1 MKGLVAPEKTVQPVI
16 YLFDPNEA
24 MGTTFEADD
33 VSVIKVAILT
43 RDRAYIVCILPHVVN
58 NSSNQSPH
66 RLLMIMK
73 EDTYT
78 ST

>member
-1 MKGLVAPEKTVQPVI
+1 MKGLNTPEKTVQPVS

-43 RDRAYIVCILPHVVN
+43 RDRAYMYAYYHTLSTILPTKVRVDF
-58 NSSNQSPH
+58 S
-66 RLLMIMK
+66 
-73 EDTYT
+73 
-78 ST
+78 